1 MTAEARPF
9 DAADAEAFL
18 LASADARE
26 ALEIPRGATLAVAP
40 LARGEY
46 HVNFVFA
53 HPLTRARFVF
63 RVNLGSQ
70 MHLDHQIRYEASALR
85 LLARSGRTPGVLHVD
100 DSGTFFGHGVLV
112 EEFLPGRPLDYR
124 CDLDEAARVLADIH
138 SVVVPAEHGLV
149 EPTNPLAAIASEC
162 AELFSAYRAWEGADA
177 NVVARI
183 GGMLAA
189 AEDLVRCEG
198 ARPSASG
205 CHVINTELNAR
216 NFLIDRASARAR
228 GALIDWEKPIVGP
241 VEQDLAHFLVPTTTF
256 WATDV
261 LLDAAEQRRFVEATS
276 PRWAIASRATALKRA
291 SEPTPPSPACGAS
304 PGARWRTPPTSVASA
319 RRPTPTRGARYA
331 PILPTTCWDSW
342 NARTSGRRSFCVQVV
357 SELFGLHGYRGS
369 GGLGGGIVLF

>member
-261 LLDAAEQRRFVEATS
+261 LLDAAEQRRFVEAY
-276 PRWAIASRATALKRA
+276 IAAVGDRFSCDGIEARLGAYAAVTCMRGLTWCAMAYAADERGERA
-291 SEPTPPSPACGAS
+291 PADAY
-304 PGARWRTPPTSVASA
+304 
-319 RRPTPTRGARYA
+319 TRGKIRAYLADDLLGFVERAY
-331 PILPTTCWDSW
+331 
-342 NARTSGRRSFCVQVV
+342 
-357 SELFGLHGYRGS
+357 FGA
-369 GGLGGGIVLF
+369 